1 MEYNVTSDPKDVE
14 MEALLSRKLRS
25 RGNNI
30 RVVVDA
36 EHVSLFGSV
45 DDFETKRIINMEA
58 QGVAGF
64 RKLNS
69 FIRVTR

>member
-1 MEYNVTSDPKDVE
+1 MDYNVVSDPKDVE
-14 MEALLSRKLRS
+14 IEALLNRKLRS

-45 DDFETKRIINMEA
+45 DDFETKRIINLEA
-58 QGVAGF
+58 RGIAGF